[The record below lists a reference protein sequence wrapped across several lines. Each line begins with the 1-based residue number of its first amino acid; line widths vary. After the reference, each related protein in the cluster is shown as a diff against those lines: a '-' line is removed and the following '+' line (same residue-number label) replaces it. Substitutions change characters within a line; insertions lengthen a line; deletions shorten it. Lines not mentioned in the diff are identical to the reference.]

1 MVLDKHRGTFLRVY
15 TEADIKCQDTS
26 DTDPFPAYLEGIDTT
41 LAPFCPTSANRVLQ
55 ALEMANV
62 SRDDRLLDLGS
73 GDGRFCTAAVAVYGA
88 AHAMGIESDPSLIEV
103 SKSLCQQVATA
114 NAATATAAGDG
125 GFVGKETQEEEN
137 ACSKVEFVEG
147 DLLALP
153 VLVRDPRWTVIVL
166 FLLPDHT
173 DKFADLLRYH
183 YDRGARIVSLVFN
196 LNEIQGLSLKV
207 SDEPQGIYVYEKP

>member
-1 MVLDKHRGTFLRVY
+1 MELDKHRSTFLNVY

-55 ALEMANV
+55 ALEMAKV
-62 SRDDRLLDLGS
+62 GRDDRLLDLGS
-73 GDGRFCTAAVAVYGA
+73 GDGRFCTAAVAVCGA
-88 AHAMGIESDPSLIEV
+88 AHAMGIESDSGLV
-103 SKSLCQQVATA
+103 DLSKSLCRQVL
-114 NAATATAAGDG
+114 GD
-125 GFVGKETQEEEN
+125 TLQ
-137 ACSKVEFVEG
+137 VEFIEG
-147 DLLALP
+147 DLLGLP
-153 VLVRDPRWTVIVL
+153 GLVRDPKWTVIVL

-183 YDRGARIVSLVFN
+183 HDRGARIVSLVFN

-207 SDEPQGIYVYEKP
+207 SDEPQGIYVYEKPIV